1 MSESTPAQTQSQTS
15 SPGAAPDKLAL
26 LRQMEAMMTTFAQ
39 IVKLIA
45 PQMGEAPAASATSPA
60 PAAAADS
67 SSKTVQASRVLLE
80 SADKLKALLERPE
93 GTDLK
98 DTAQKLGQIVQETSS
113 RIDALI
119 GQKVG

>member
-1 MSESTPAQTQSQTS
+1 MSNDSTPAQTQSQTS
-15 SPGAAPDKLAL
+15 SQGAPPDKLAL
-26 LRQMEAMMTTFAQ
+26 LRQMEAMMSTFAQ

-45 PQMGEAPAASATSPA
+45 PQAAEAAPAAPSQ
-60 PAAAADS
+60 AADT

-80 SADKLKALLERPE
+80 SADKLKELLNRPE

-98 DTAQKLGQIVQETSS
+98 ETAQKLGQIVEETSS

>member
-1 MSESTPAQTQSQTS
+1 MSNDSTPAQTQSQTS
-15 SPGAAPDKLAL
+15 SQGAPPDKLAL
-26 LRQMEAMMTTFAQ
+26 LRQMEAMMSTFAQ

-45 PQMGEAPAASATSPA
+45 PQLGEAAPAAPA
-60 PAAAADS
+60 PAQAAAADN

-80 SADKLKALLERPE
+80 SADKLKELLNRPE
-93 GTDLK
+93 GADLK
-98 DTAQKLGQIVQETSS
+98 ETAQKLGQIVEETSS